1 MPSCKDLEARVL
13 NSLAEQIAVID
24 NQGKIVYT
32 NTSWADFG
40 RNNGLPEGGPG
51 PETNYLHVLRQSAGS
66 GDHLAAVA
74 IQGISHVIQGDL
86 PTFYHEYPCHS
97 PTRKRWFMMRVSPV
111 LDSSRQLLVISHQ
124 DITARKL
131 AEQKAH
137 YLSQH
142 DFLTELA
149 NRRYFHQHFHEE
161 IDRCTRQQ
169 EPISLILLDIDRF
182 KEYNDNLGHQAGDA
196 CLKQIGGVIKKFCKR
211 TGDLAARMG
220 GDEFALI
227 LPNTAVTAAERL
239 AISIQKEIEAL
250 DLRHID
256 NQRLTASVGVVA
268 EIPDSHTREDSLLE
282 RADQA
287 LYRDKAQRLQREQK

>member
-1 MPSCKDLEARVL
+1 MPSCKDLADRVL

-24 NQGKIVYT
+24 KQGAIVYT
-32 NTSWADFG
+32 NASWADFG
-40 RNNGLPEGGPG
+40 RNNGFSKAGPG
-51 PETNYLHVLRQSAGS
+51 PEANYLQVLRQSAGS

-74 IQGISHVIQGDL
+74 IQGIFHVIQGDL

-97 PTRKRWFMMRVSPV
+97 PTRKRWFMMRVCPV
-111 LDSSRQLLVISHQ
+111 RDSSRQLLVISHH
-124 DITARKL
+124 DITVRKL

-149 NRRYFHQHFHEE
+149 NRRYFHHHLHEE
-161 IDRCTRQQ
+161 IGRCAQQQ
-169 EPISLILLDIDRF
+169 EPISLILLDVDRF
-182 KEYNDNLGHQAGDA
+182 KEYNDSLGHQAGDT
-196 CLKQIGGVIKKFCKR
+196 CLKQIAGVIKKSCNR

-227 LPNTAVTAAERL
+227 LPNTSATAAEQL
-239 AISIQKEIEAL
+239 ATSIQGQIETL

-256 NQRLTASVGVVA
+256 KQCVTVSVGIVA
-268 EIPDSHTREDSLLE
+268 EIPDTHTREDNLLE

-287 LYRDKAQRLQREQK
+287 LLLDKARGSQSEQQ